1 MAKVFTEDNALE
13 LAEKLLQND
22 KNIKDEFEQKGY
34 VTESFVTTAIANAQL
49 SGGDVDLSD
58 YASKEDLNDKA
69 TKATTIAGYGIT
81 DAYTKTEVDTV
92 KNDVNAY
99 ADGLN
104 TAMNARVATLENLV
118 GGGFSSI
125 QTASISALFN

>member
-34 VTESFVTTAIANAQL
+34 ATESFVTTAIANAQL